1 MRVEEKLQ
9 SLLSDARKALGSLD
23 TDDQTVQGLVN
34 RVSEL
39 RYAEGTLT
47 GFLDALVLTDAKTA
61 RELAPRIESFV
72 TEAIAARILWG

>member
-9 SLLSDARKALGSLD
+9 SLLSDARDALGALD

-39 RYAEGTLT
+39 RYTEGTLT
-47 GFLDALVLTDAKTA
+47 GFLDALVLTDPETA
-61 RELAPRIESFV
+61 RELAPKIESFIS
-72 TEAIAARILWG
+72 EAIAARILLG